1 MTTPARGRD
10 VKDCL
15 TPGPRGLASA
25 PLDARAIARGV
36 PLHAGPAP
44 LSPAWTVGV
53 RALCAAALA
62 PYMHAAYRIRGWG
75 RLPFRR
81 GPTLVVSNHV
91 HDLDTVAMVMRLSID
106 GPWRD
111 PIFVAVSRRLFE
123 PGYMAVR
130 APRLA
135 RWLSRSDWSPF
146 FRSLGFLPI
155 ENELRAR
162 PLASLAWPVYQAR
175 ASLRLGDV
183 FDDAACRALGPA
195 AAEAPLGDVWSA
207 RCGRLA
213 RTRVTL
219 EALRE
224 PHRSEVRLLTR
235 RQVAEDIARMQD
247 VLRGGGT
254 LHIMPEGGPSPDG
267 RLHRLRAGLW
277 TLLPLARVYLAPIS
291 YDPFL
296 GRRLSILYRVI
307 PLPES
312 SDVAAELAAARP
324 VTVSQLLAAWLSE
337 RGAGETFSEAE
348 ALEAVAAQ
356 MDALP
361 APAFVDPA
369 LRRRPGQVVRA
380 ALAAL
385 LRLRLLRRTRGRYG
399 WGDRRTHPKFPAV
412 RDIIAHQSRF
422 FAETRDALARISP
435 RETPGE
441 HRRT

>member
-1 MTTPARGRD
+1 
-10 VKDCL
+10 
-15 TPGPRGLASA
+15 
-25 PLDARAIARGV
+25 
-36 PLHAGPAP
+36 
-44 LSPAWTVGV
+44 V
-53 RALCAAALA
+53 RALCAAALT

-91 HDLDTVAMVMRLSID
+91 HDLDTVTMVMRLSIA

-123 PGYMAVR
+123 PGYMAAR
-130 APRLA
+130 APRLG

-162 PLASLAWPVYQAR
+162 PLASLAWPVYR
-175 ASLRLGDV
+175 AHGNLRLGDV
-183 FDDAACRALGPA
+183 FDSAACRALGPA
-195 AAEAPLGDVWSA
+195 AAAAPLGDLWSA
-207 RCGRLA
+207 RRRGRALQ
-213 RTRVTL
+213 TRVTL

-224 PHRSEVRLLTR
+224 PYRSEVRLLTR
-235 RQVAEDIARMQD
+235 RQIAEDLVRMQE

-254 LHIMPEGGPSPDG
+254 LYITPEGGPSPDG

-312 SDVAAELAAARP
+312 NDVAAELAAARP

-337 RGAGETFSEAE
+337 HSADEAFSEAE
-348 ALEAVAAQ
+348 AVEAVTAQ

-361 APAFVDPA
+361 APAFIDPA
-369 LRRRPGQVVRA
+369 LRREPGQVVRA

-385 LRLRLLRRTRGRYG
+385 LRLRLLRRTRARYG
-399 WGDRRTHPKFPAV
+399 RGDRRTHPKFPAV
-412 RDIIAHQSRF
+412 RDIIAHQSLF
-422 FAETRDALARISP
+422 FAETRDALAQISP
-435 RETPGE
+435 RGSAAE